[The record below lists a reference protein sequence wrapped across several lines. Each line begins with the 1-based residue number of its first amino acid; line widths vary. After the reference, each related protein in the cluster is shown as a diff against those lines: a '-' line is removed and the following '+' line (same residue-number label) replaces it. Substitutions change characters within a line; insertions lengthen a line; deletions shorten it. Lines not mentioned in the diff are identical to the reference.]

1 MFGEFNFYGIAFP
14 GLLLVSLLTLLG
26 TRMISYVLAR
36 KGFYRHVWHPALF
49 DSSLFIIVLGVFFT
63 IFSKGGI

>member
-1 MFGEFNFYGIAFP
+1 
-14 GLLLVSLLTLLG
+14 
-26 TRMISYVLAR
+26 VLAR